1 MQPISLKYA
10 GVTCCMLLLL
20 CLSVANLYAQRK
32 EITYKDNKLVLFV
45 HTKDTTEVVNP
56 LTGEEKFVV
65 TSKSDDVISLNRE
78 KVHKTDDE
86 QAIETLK
93 RAIEQKI
100 KATAGKLGKATYNYY
115 TETVVINKQG
125 EVVYVQP
132 GSIYPISVVDID
144 GKEKQPKIPDDVR
157 TQLNEEIV
165 QIIESTKVPPIKV
178 DGEPVNVVVH
188 INGNFVVE

>member
-65 TSKSDDVISLNRE
+65 TSKSDDVLSLNRE

-93 RAIEQKI
+93 HAIEQKI
-100 KATAGKLGKATYNYY
+100 KATVGKLGKATYNYY

-125 EVVYVQP
+125 KVVYVQP

-165 QIIESTKVPPIKV
+165 QIIESTKVPPIEV